1 MSLAKSKIEY
11 APSMLL
17 LYLFGCVL
25 NSNSILCDAHTKDR
39 HRDREQE
46 ERERESGVFLR
57 ERKKQE
63 VRNYKRVCV
72 CI

>member
-46 ERERESGVFLR
+46 ERERERVGCVSKR
-57 ERKKQE
+57 EKETGSKE
-63 VRNYKRVCV
+63 V
-72 CI
+72 